1 MAMKLDSY
9 IRVSKV
15 AGREGDSYQTVDEQR
30 RIIRETA
37 KRLGVTVGVEV
48 VEEDVSGHTRA
59 ADRRL
64 GKLIERAESGESG
77 GIIVAFQDRL
87 SRGSMLDQA
96 ETWERLKK
104 CGARFVSGDGVDSH
118 QPGQQLL
125 YDIRAAI
132 ARDQWERYR
141 ANWQSA
147 TRNALERGVHTG
159 RCPIGYVRGDA
170 GLLPDPET
178 AEIVRQAF
186 ALRADGKSYS
196 EVSRYFAEQGKPMT
210 RQAIPPLLRNK
221 TYLGE
226 ARGAFGMVNPAAH
239 EPLVS
244 RTIFE
249 RAQAAKTTSPRVT
262 RNGNCTG
269 KLIAQGIARC
279 ASCGCTLQT
288 SSYRAPKK
296 GQRLRYSCVNS
307 LCTARASILGPDLDG
322 YLERQILSKLS
333 LAGRTIWNDAP
344 KTDLGVAKAKIA
356 EAEQARDAWIENAEA
371 IALMGKDK
379 WNSTLAK
386 FTARVDAAA
395 ARLAEQAE
403 SEDIEPS
410 WTRLY
415 ERWHDSDIA
424 GRRDL
429 VARVVESITVKP
441 IYGKRG
447 VPVEDRVVVMF
458 KSRKARVVKIG
469 LGRAGAGTV
478 QPSSRQA

>member
-1 MAMKLDSY
+1 MKLDSY

-15 AGREGDSYQTVDEQR
+15 NGRDGDSYQTVDEQR

-37 KRLGVTVGVEV
+37 KRLGITLGKEV

-64 GKLIERAESGESG
+64 GRLIERAESGESG

-159 RCPIGYVRGDA
+159 RCPLGYVRGEV
-170 GLLPDPET
+170 GLVSDPET

-186 ALRADGKSYS
+186 ELRADGKSYS
-196 EVSRYFAEQGKPMT
+196 EVARYLAEQGHPMT
-210 RQAIPPLLRNK
+210 RQAIPQMLRRR

-226 ARGAFGMVNPAAH
+226 ARGAFGIVNPAAH

-249 RAQAAKTTSPRVT
+249 RAQAAPTTSLRIART
-262 RNGNCTG
+262 GNCTG
-269 KLIAQGIARC
+269 KLVAQGIARC

-288 SSYRAPKK
+288 SSYTTRKS
-296 GQRLRYSCVNS
+296 GLRRLRYACVNS
-307 LCTARASILGPDLDG
+307 LCSARASIMGSELDD
-322 YLERQILSKLS
+322 YLERQILGKLTI
-333 LAGRTIWNDAP
+333 AGRMIWDDAP
-344 KTDLGVAKAKIA
+344 KSDLGIARAKLADA
-356 EAEQARDAWIENAEA
+356 ELARDAWIDNAEA
-371 IALMGKDK
+371 IALIGKEK
-379 WNSTLAK
+379 WNATLAK
-386 FTARVDAAA
+386 LTARVDGAAG
-395 ARLAEQAE
+395 RLAEHAD

-410 WTRLY
+410 WTRIY
-415 ERWHDSDIA
+415 ERWQDADVA

-429 VARVVESITVKP
+429 VVRVVESITVMP
-441 IYGKRG
+441 VYGKRG
-447 VPVEDRVVVMF
+447 IPASERVRIVWKEPRRRLV
-458 KSRKARVVKIG
+458 AIG
-469 LGRAGAGTV
+469 LGRASTGAE
-478 QPSSRQA
+478 A